1 MREFWNRLSRKLYL
15 WQNQLNILP
24 AERTVITILLAI
36 LIIMTTFWVVLPP
49 QKTLYD
55 QEDYAQL
62 HQLFKEKSAEQKK
75 EYQRIAQRYNPA
87 DENKRVTELAKS
99 EREEAQNKNV
109 DGMRPPVAQQ
119 PDITPES
126 KSPPKKSAIDER
138 QEAVENSSTTSKSE
152 SQSQTLSKKSSSRLH
167 LNTATHEQ
175 LTQLPGIGPVIAERI
190 VEYRRNNG
198 YFIQLSQLKEIKGI
212 GPARFSK
219 IRSLVTI
226 TDKN

>member
-1 MREFWNRLSRKLYL
+1 MREFWNRLSRILYL

-36 LIIMTTFWVVLPP
+36 LIMMTTFWVVLPP

-62 HQLFKEKSAEQKK
+62 HQLFKVKSAEQKK
-75 EYQRIAQRYNPA
+75 EYQHIAQRYDPSDDRSSSTAMSGSTTQEKGRQEDHQKSIQKERSREKTTVVNDKQA
-87 DENKRVTELAKS
+87 AITVEENNNSSNKS
-99 EREEAQNKNV
+99 EL
-109 DGMRPPVAQQ
+109 
-119 PDITPES
+119 S
-126 KSPPKKSAIDER
+126 KPKVKSQSTSDE
-138 QEAVENSSTTSKSE
+138 SSTLIS
-152 SQSQTLSKKSSSRLH
+152 
-167 LNTATHEQ
+167 LNTATQNQ
-175 LTQLPGIGPVIAERI
+175 LTQLPGIGPVIAGRI

-212 GPARFSK
+212 GPARFNK